1 MYYDRIERTEVTALL
16 DSIYQHVELLED
28 IQFLVKYATQIL
40 PPEPKQANGKVI
52 WDNILALQSNL
63 TQQREVFENLH
74 TCSINN
80 YDAYITNLLE
90 YRLP

>member
-1 MYYDRIERTEVTALL
+1 MYYDRIERSEVTALL

-74 TCSINN
+74 TCSIVMML
-80 YDAYITNLLE
+80 I
-90 YRLP
+90 

>member
-74 TCSINN
+74 TCSI
-80 YDAYITNLLE
+80 IMMHI
-90 YRLP
+90 